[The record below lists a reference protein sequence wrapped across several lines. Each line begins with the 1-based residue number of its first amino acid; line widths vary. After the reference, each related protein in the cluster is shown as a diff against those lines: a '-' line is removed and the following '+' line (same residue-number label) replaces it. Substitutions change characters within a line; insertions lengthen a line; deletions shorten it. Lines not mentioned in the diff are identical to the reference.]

1 MSQESQP
8 VVTTQLSGKLLEG
21 IVTIFLAV
29 AGTGFISNELHV
41 QYINLRIY
49 IKNLPIRVQ
58 NMLLEIA
65 PMPY

>member
-29 AGTGFISNELHV
+29 AGTGFISNKLHV